1 MNERRSRRPTAKL
14 ALAGSLLLAHPS
26 LRDPNFRRTVV
37 LLSAHDSSGAMGVVL
52 NRPLGRRLGQLD
64 GDFALGPLAK
74 VPVFQGGPVATKRL
88 VLCAWQAHPAEAE
101 LQISFGLDPEKAAE
115 LHEQPGVK
123 LRGFLGHAGWTGGQ
137 LENELKQNAWVV
149 CRTAPGL
156 LDTEP
161 GEPLWRG
168 LLGRLGYEWKLL
180 AGEPDD
186 PEKN

>member
-1 MNERRSRRPTAKL
+1 MNERRSRRPAPKP

-37 LLSAHDSSGAMGVVL
+37 LLSAHDSGGAMGVVL

-64 GDFALGPLAK
+64 GDFALGPLAE
-74 VPVFQGGPVATKRL
+74 VPIFAGGPVATKRL
-88 VLCAWQAHPAEAE
+88 VLCAWQPHPAEAE

-115 LHEQPGVK
+115 LRAQPGVK

-161 GEPLWRG
+161 GEPLWQR
-168 LLGRLGYEWKLL
+168 LLGGLGHEWKLL
-180 AGEPDD
+180 AGEPDE
-186 PEKN
+186 PERN